1 MGRRTRPTCRLAG
14 FPDHW
19 LLTTDYW
26 LPMPVIDYRDVLK
39 GLRVQEAMRRQ
50 VIQLPAAAS
59 LEQAIRY
66 TIKYKV
72 NAVLIVSENQEGL
85 GVVSKTDLMGA
96 YYAGL
101 PLSTPCQT
109 VMMGPPLF
117 CGVRDTLDS
126 ALDTMRNRIVHQ
138 LYVRA
143 AGANRVVG
151 VLDYSDIVGLLYRYC
166 NRCERS
172 TKLRPGAHNHPPDHF
187 LIREVMT
194 AEIYAHLE
202 DDSLL
207 TVMEGL
213 AARRFGA
220 VLIQTATCLPL
231 GVVSKTDL
239 ILAHKHGLAPET
251 GARAIMSTPVLAC
264 DANAPLVTA
273 LKTMIYSDVHR
284 LFVYQDSPGNL
295 VGVLS
300 LSDVARFRSGTCRAC
315 LVSRIIS

>member
-1 MGRRTRPTCRLAG
+1 
-14 FPDHW
+14 
-19 LLTTDYW
+19 
-26 LPMPVIDYRDVLK
+26 MPVIDYREVLK
-39 GLRVQEAMRRQ
+39 GLMVQEAMRRQ
-50 VIQLPAAAS
+50 VIKLPREAS

-72 NAVLIVSENQEGL
+72 NAVLITDKEQAGL

-101 PLSTPCQT
+101 PVSTACEM
-109 VMMGPPLF
+109 VMVGPPLF
-117 CGVRDTLDS
+117 CRAQDTLDF
-126 ALDTMRNRIVHQ
+126 ALDTMRANKVHR
-138 LYVRA
+138 LYVRGD
-143 AGANRVVG
+143 GAHQAMG
-151 VLDYSDIVGLLYRYC
+151 VLAYPDIVGLLYRYC

-172 TKLRPGAHNHPPDHF
+172 LRLRPGAGNSLLDHF

-194 AEIYAHLE
+194 PEIYAHRE
-202 DDSLL
+202 NDSLQA
-207 TVMEGL
+207 VMEGL
-213 AARRFGA
+213 AAYRFGA
-220 VLIQTATCLPL
+220 VLIQTAAGRPV

-239 ILAHKHGLAPET
+239 ILAYKHGVAPET
-251 GARAIMSTPVLAC
+251 RARSIMNFPVQAC
-264 DANAPLVTA
+264 DGREPLVAA

-284 LFVYQDSPGNL
+284 LFVYQESPENL